1 MDNVM
6 RFENR
11 TAIVTGGARG
21 IGAATVR
28 QIVAEGGNVV
38 IGDVLDVEGKE
49 LSEELGDRTHFVHLD
64 VTLPEAWEAA
74 VATTTETYGPIHI
87 LVNNAGVLAQGPI
100 ADGSP
105 DEFRR
110 VIDINLT
117 GVYLGMRA
125 VVPSMREAG
134 GGSIVNLS
142 STAGLQGYAY
152 LGAYVASKWGVRGLT
167 KAAALELGPTGIR
180 VNSVHP
186 GPIETPMTA
195 GIDAEVAASQPIG
208 RFGQPE
214 EISRLICFLASDDA
228 SYSTGSEFVA
238 DGGQVTGAVIES
250 LQ

>member
-1 MDNVM
+1 M
-6 RFENR
+6 RFENK
-11 TAIVTGGARG
+11 TALVTGGARG

-38 IGDVLDVEGKE
+38 IGDILDAEGKA
-49 LSEELGDRTHFVHLD
+49 LAEELGDRAHFVHLD

-74 VATTTETYGPIHI
+74 VTTTTETYGAIHI

-100 ADGSP
+100 TDGSP

-125 VVPSMREAG
+125 VVPSMGEAG

-167 KAAALELGPTGIR
+167 KAAALELGPAGIR

-186 GPIETPMTA
+186 GPIKTPMTA
-195 GIDAEVAASQPIG
+195 GIDAEVAANQPIG

-214 EISRLICFLASDDA
+214 EIGRLICFLASEDA

-250 LQ
+250 LR